1 MDIDAPMYSFLMR
14 FYRNGERENPR
25 FFRRLNHPDL
35 KDMRVLE
42 VGCGTG
48 SLAVYM
54 AETLGVASVTACDY
68 QKPNIEFARCRL
80 AAESP
85 ELVGR
90 IEYTDSPIEELVAAG
105 ESFDAVVS
113 KDVFE
118 HVIDFSGALS
128 QISRLLKPGGRL
140 LSGWGPLYYSPR
152 GGHGL
157 TRIPYD
163 HLLPERFLVSRFNR
177 THPQDP
183 PISSVRDYGVNK
195 FTYRTYRRALS
206 HLGFERELWE
216 IDRCESAA
224 GRFAAVMA
232 RLLPYPLNEPLIF
245 NVYIILRKPLPAGRK
260 S

>member
-14 FYRNGERENPR
+14 FYRNGEKENPR
-25 FFRRLNHPDL
+25 FFQRLNHPDL
-35 KDMRVLE
+35 RGMRILE

-54 AETLGVASVTACDY
+54 VEELGAASVTACDY
-68 QKPNIEFARCRL
+68 QTPNIEFARCRL

-85 ELVGR
+85 WLAGR
-90 IEYTDSPIEELVAAG
+90 IEYTDSPIEKLIAAG

-118 HVIDFSGALS
+118 HILDFPGALS
-128 QISRLLKPGGRL
+128 QMSRLLKPGGRL

-163 HLLPERFLVSRFNR
+163 QLLPERFLVSRFNR

-183 PISSVRDYGVNK
+183 PISSVRNYGVNK
-195 FTYRTYRRALS
+195 LTYRTYRNELCK
-206 HLGFERELWE
+206 LGFEREYWE

-224 GRFAAVMA
+224 GRCAAFLA

-245 NVYIILRKPLPAGRK
+245 NVYIILRKPVSA
-260 S
+260 

>member
-1 MDIDAPMYSFLMR
+1 MDIEAPMYSFLMR
-14 FYRNGERENPR
+14 FYRHGEMENPR

-35 KDMRVLE
+35 TGLRVLE

-54 AETLGVASVTACDY
+54 VEKLGAAAVTACDY
-68 QKPNIEFARCRL
+68 QTANIEFARCRL

-90 IEYTDSPIEELVAAG
+90 IEYTDSHIENLIAAG
-105 ESFDAVVS
+105 ESFDAVVC

-118 HVIDFSGALS
+118 HIIDFPAALS

-163 HLLPERFLVSRFNR
+163 HLLPERYLVSRYNR

-183 PISSVRDYGVNK
+183 AISSVRDYGVNK
-195 FTYRTYRRALS
+195 LTYRTYRRELS
-206 HLGFERELWE
+206 KLGFVREFWG
-216 IDRCESAA
+216 IDCCESFA
-224 GRFAAVMA
+224 GRCAGLLA
-232 RLLPYPLNEPLIF
+232 RLLPYPLCEPLIF
-245 NVYIILRKPLPAGRK
+245 NVYIILRKPA
-260 S
+260 SN